1 MDAAQIQLL
10 LGALPVP
17 RPLAGC
23 TGNITGLGV
32 STECGPVQ
40 GTSREC
46 RCLPGYEWNSD
57 VCSQYAAC
65 TALLLS
71 PCSCLRGTAE
81 SPGYCQPLLPS
92 TTGTVSPTSAPQ
104 LIPAGDNLTIS
115 FSLGAGATEVTW
127 YLLSPDGSSVRELHN
142 GTQTMLVTNGSVA
155 ILRVS
160 SISADWAGE
169 YICQYV
175 CENSQLQLRQQ
186 VSVSLGPEDI
196 VQTPAQVSM
205 NCSSSGGIN
214 LRCCIRNR
222 GKAYR
227 VSWIPSS
234 RAPAD
239 LVGDTDPLCHSLPL
253 ETCPAQDTPYQCVF
267 ESEGLGAAQAVVTVS
282 VIQAGDPFCPGND
295 SQGMWAATKAGQ
307 VAEIL
312 CPDNR
317 AGTVQ
322 RSCST
327 GGVWGEV
334 ISKCTHRELLA
345 GLHSAQLVLAGLGN
359 PQSELARL
367 TEWLRVETQPGRGS
381 VSSTWDLLAVVTTVD
396 TISRIAGDAGL
407 HLSSSTTA
415 VSTRDAALV
424 GSQTPWDVGRPH
436 RVGLAGGMLHV
447 LHSLLRLFSWENRLL
462 GTMRCV
468 HQDFGTEPDPVTFL
482 AVVSQM
488 LDFDPQALWAKAQ
501 ADVPSVASTFLQSIE
516 NITRRPVPTD
526 GNFSFTLPNV
536 ELQGSVFNPD
546 SLTDYSKTFHV
557 QPLLQIHISQEVLE
571 QLVQLGANVTVT
583 SMALKMLGG
592 LLPANYGP
600 GLGNSSYILGSLLLS
615 SSIMSSNGSVSR
627 AEIAMTFGH
636 RNATEDKAVAASG
649 EERPQCVF
657 WDHGLFQGKGG
668 WSSQGCQTSGTG
680 TTTKCTC
687 QHLTSFSVLMS
698 IHSIADSFWL
708 DFLSRFGVCASILA
722 LILCLGIYYLVWW
735 SVVRNEISYF
745 RYMTLVNI
753 TLSLLMANV
762 WFLGSN
768 WMTPSH
774 ENKLCV
780 AATFFMHFFY
790 LAMFFWMLV
799 QALMLFHHLVFV
811 FHQLARAS
819 VTPLVVT
826 IGYLCPLIIA
836 AAAVAAYYPKRG
848 YIQAMVCWLN
858 GHNGA
863 IYTFSVPVL
872 VIVLVNVLILFVVV
886 MKLMRPSVSEG
897 PKGEERKILLS
908 ILKAVLILTPIF
920 GLTWGLG
927 VITMTSKSSEF
938 FHYMFAVLNSFQGAF
953 ILVFGCLMDKKVRDA
968 LLKRIQK
975 ELTSGATTTQV
986 ENSARDTP
994 AQVLAWV

>member
-1 MDAAQIQLL
+1 MDTAQIQLL

-17 RPLAGC
+17 RPLAGS
-23 TGNITGLGV
+23 TGNITALGI

-40 GTSREC
+40 GASRAC
-46 RCLPGYEWNSD
+46 RCLPGYQWNSD
-57 VCSQYAAC
+57 VCGQYAAC
-65 TALLLS
+65 GALLLS
-71 PCSCLRGTAE
+71 PCSCLRWTAE

-92 TTGTVSPTSAPQ
+92 TTAPASPTSAPQ
-104 LIPAGDNLTIS
+104 LIPAGDDLTIS
-115 FSLGAGATEVTW
+115 VSLGAGATEVTW
-127 YLLSPDGSSVRELHN
+127 YLLSPDRSSARELRN

-155 ILRVS
+155 VLSVG

-169 YICQYV
+169 YMCRYV
-175 CENSQLQLRQQ
+175 CENSQLQIRQQ

-205 NCSSSGGIN
+205 NCSASGGIN

-227 VSWIPSS
+227 VSWVPGS

-282 VIQAGDPFCPGND
+282 VIQAGDPFCPSND
-295 SQGMWAATKAGQ
+295 SQGTWAATKAGQ

-322 RSCST
+322 RSCSA

-334 ISKCTHRELLA
+334 ISNCTNRELLA

-359 PQSELARL
+359 PHSELVRL
-367 TEWLRVETQPGRGS
+367 TEWLRVETQPGQGS
-381 VSSTWDLLAVVTTVD
+381 VSSASDLLALVTTVD
-396 TISRIAGDAGL
+396 TISRIAGEASL
-407 HLSSSTTA
+407 HLSSSTMA
-415 VSTRDAALV
+415 VSTRDVALV
-424 GSQTPWDVGRPH
+424 GSHTPWAAHTGRD
-436 RVGLAGGMLHV
+436 
-447 LHSLLRLFSWENRLL
+447 RL
-462 GTMRCV
+462 
-468 HQDFGTEPDPVTFL
+468 TFL

-488 LDFDPQALWAKAQ
+488 LDFDLQALWAKAQ
-501 ADVPSVASTFLQSIE
+501 ADVPSVASTFLQSLE
-516 NITRRPVPTD
+516 NITRRLVPAD

-536 ELQGSVFNPD
+536 ELQGSVFDPD

-557 QPLLQIHISQEVLE
+557 QPLLQTHISQEVLE

-583 SMALKMLGG
+583 SMALKTLGG

-600 GLGNSSYILGSLLLS
+600 GLGNSSYVPGSLLLS

-636 RNATEDKAVAASG
+636 RNATEDEAVAASG
-649 EERPQCVF
+649 EKRPQCVF
-657 WDHGLFQGKGG
+657 WDYGLFQGEGG

-708 DFLSRFGVCASILA
+708 DFLSQFGVCASILA
-722 LILCLGIYYLVWW
+722 LILCLGIYYLVWR
-735 SVVRNEISYF
+735 SVVRNKISYF

-753 TLSLLMANV
+753 ALSLLMANA
-762 WFLGSN
+762 WFLGST

-780 AATFFMHFFY
+780 AATFFTHFFY

-819 VTPLVVT
+819 ITPLVVT

-836 AAAVAAYYPKRG
+836 AAALAVYYPKRG
-848 YIQAMVCWLN
+848 YVQATACWLN

-863 IYTFSVPVL
+863 IYAFSVPVL

-908 ILKAVLILTPIF
+908 ILKALLILTPIF

-927 VITMTSKSSEF
+927 VITMTSKSSELS
-938 FHYMFAVLNSFQGAF
+938 HYMFAVLNSLQGVF

-968 LLKRIQK
+968 LLERIQK
-975 ELTSGATTTQV
+975 ELTSGAATTQV
-986 ENSARDTP
+986 R
-994 AQVLAWV
+994 

>member
-1 MDAAQIQLL
+1 MGLADAQLAAPGL
-10 LGALPVP
+10 AAIAEGSLERL
-17 RPLAGC
+17 RKPLAGSAAISQQAPSRAGSHPVL
-23 TGNITGLGV
+23 TIFSLLLT
-32 STECGPVQ
+32 SECGPVQ
-40 GTSREC
+40 GASREC
-46 RCLPGYEWNSD
+46 RCLPGYEWNRD
-57 VCSQYAAC
+57 VCGQYAAC
-65 TALLLS
+65 GAFLLS
-71 PCSCLRGTAE
+71 PCSCLRWMAE

-92 TTGTVSPTSAPQ
+92 TAGTASPTSAPQ

-127 YLLSPDGSSVRELHN
+127 YLLSPDGSSTRELHN

-155 ILRVS
+155 VLRVS

-186 VSVSLGPEDI
+186 VSILLGPEDI
-196 VQTPAQVSM
+196 VQTLAQVSM

-227 VSWIPSS
+227 VSWIPGS

-239 LVGDTDPLCHSLPL
+239 LVGDTDPLCHFLPL
-253 ETCPAQDTPYQCVF
+253 ETCPAQDTRYQCVF

-282 VIQAGDPFCPGND
+282 VIQAGDPFCPSND

-322 RSCST
+322 RSCSA

-345 GLHSAQLVLAGLGN
+345 GLYSAQLVLAGLGN
-359 PQSELARL
+359 PRSELARL

-381 VSSTWDLLAVVTTVD
+381 VSSAWDLLALVTTVD
-396 TISRIAGDAGL
+396 TISRIAGNAGL
-407 HLSSSTTA
+407 HLSSSTMA
-415 VSTRDAALV
+415 
-424 GSQTPWDVGRPH
+424 
-436 RVGLAGGMLHV
+436 
-447 LHSLLRLFSWENRLL
+447 
-462 GTMRCV
+462 
-468 HQDFGTEPDPVTFL
+468 TFL
-482 AVVSQM
+482 AVISQM

-501 ADVPSVASTFLQSIE
+501 ADLPSMASTFLQSIE
-516 NITRRPVPTD
+516 NITRRPIPAD

-536 ELQGSVFNPD
+536 ELQGSVFDPD

-557 QPLLQIHISQEVLE
+557 QPLLQIHISQDVLE

-583 SMALKMLGG
+583 SMALKTLGG
-592 LLPANYGP
+592 LLPANYDP
-600 GLGNSSYILGSLLLS
+600 GLGSSSYVLGSLLLS
-615 SSIMSSNGSVSR
+615 SSIMSSNGSVSQ
-627 AEIAMTFGH
+627 AEIAITFGH
-636 RNATEDKAVAASG
+636 RNATEDEAVAAFG

-657 WDHGLFQGKGG
+657 WDHGLFQGEGG

-687 QHLTSFSVLMS
+687 QHLTSFSILMS
-698 IHSIADSFWL
+698 IHSITDSFWL
-708 DFLSRFGVCASILA
+708 DFLSQFGVCASILA
-722 LILCLGIYYLVWW
+722 LILCLGIYYLVWR
-735 SVVRNEISYF
+735 SVVRNKISYF

-753 TLSLLMANV
+753 VLSLLMANA
-762 WFLGSN
+762 WFLGST

-790 LAMFFWMLV
+790 LATFFWMLV

-811 FHQLARAS
+811 FHQLAKAS

-836 AAAVAAYYPKRG
+836 AAAVAVYYPKQG
-848 YIQAMVCWLN
+848 YIKTMACWLN

-872 VIVLVNVLILFVVV
+872 VIVLLNVLILFVVV
-886 MKLMRPSVSEG
+886 MKLMRPSVSEE
-897 PKGEERKILLS
+897 PKGEDRKILLG

-927 VITMTSKSSEF
+927 IITMTSKNSEVF
-938 FHYMFAVLNSFQGAF
+938 YYMFTVLNAFQGVF
-953 ILVFGCLMDKKVRDA
+953 ILVFGCLMDKKVWDA
-968 LLKRIQK
+968 LLERIQK
-975 ELTSGATTTQV
+975 ELTSGATTAQV
-986 ENSARDTP
+986 SLTP
-994 AQVLAWV
+994 APV

>member
-17 RPLAGC
+17 RPLVGSA
-23 TGNITGLGV
+23 GNITTLGV

-40 GTSREC
+40 GASREC
-46 RCLPGYEWNSD
+46 RCLPGYEWNGV
-57 VCSQYAAC
+57 VCGQYAAC
-65 TALLLS
+65 GTLLLS
-71 PCSCLRGTAE
+71 PCSCLRWTAE

-92 TTGTVSPTSAPQ
+92 TTGTASPTSGSQ
-104 LIPAGDNLTIS
+104 LIPAGGDLTIS

-127 YLLSPDGSSVRELHN
+127 YLLSPDGSLAREIRN

-155 ILRVS
+155 VLRVS

-169 YICQYV
+169 YLCQYV
-175 CENSQLQLRQQ
+175 YENSQLQLREQ

-205 NCSSSGGIN
+205 NCSSSGGIT

-227 VSWIPSS
+227 VSWVPGS

-282 VIQAGDPFCPGND
+282 VIQAGDPFCPSND
-295 SQGMWAATKAGQ
+295 SQGTWTATKAGR
-307 VAEIL
+307 VAEIS

-317 AGTVQ
+317 AGMVQ
-322 RSCST
+322 RSCSV

-334 ISKCTHRELLA
+334 ITKCTNGELLA
-345 GLHSAQLVLAGLGN
+345 GLRSAQLVLAGLGN
-359 PQSELARL
+359 PRSELARL
-367 TEWLRVETQPGRGS
+367 IEWLRAETQPGRGS
-381 VSSTWDLLAVVTTVD
+381 VSSASDLLALVTTVD

-407 HLSSSTTA
+407 HLSSSTMA

-424 GSQTPWDVGRPH
+424 GSQTRQDVGSPH
-436 RVGLAGGMLHV
+436 
-447 LHSLLRLFSWENRLL
+447 W
-462 GTMRCV
+462 
-468 HQDFGTEPDPVTFL
+468 TFL

-516 NITRRPVPTD
+516 NITRRPVPAD
-526 GNFSFTLPNV
+526 GNFSFILPNV
-536 ELQGSVFNPD
+536 ELQGSVFGPD

-557 QPLLQIHISQEVLE
+557 QPLLQTYISQEVLE

-583 SMALKMLGG
+583 SMALKTLGG

-600 GLGNSSYILGSLLLS
+600 GLGSSSYVLDSLLLS
-615 SSIMSSNGSVSR
+615 SSIMSSNGSVSQ

-636 RNATEDKAVAASG
+636 RN
-649 EERPQCVF
+649 ERPQCVF
-657 WDHGLFQGKGG
+657 WDHGLFQGEGS

-680 TTTKCTC
+680 TTTTTKCTC
-687 QHLTSFSVLMS
+687 QHLTSFSILMS
-698 IHSIADSFWL
+698 IHSITDSFWL
-708 DFLSRFGVCASILA
+708 DFLSQFGVCASILA
-722 LILCLGIYYLVWW
+722 LILCLGIYYLVWRL
-735 SVVRNEISYF
+735 VVRNKISYF

-753 TLSLLMANV
+753 ALSLLMANA
-762 WFLGSN
+762 WFLGST

-774 ENKLCV
+774 ENELCV
-780 AATFFMHFFY
+780 AATFFTHFFY

-819 VTPLVVT
+819 VTPLMVT
-826 IGYLCPLIIA
+826 IGYLCPLLIA
-836 AAAVAAYYPKRG
+836 AADIAVYYPKRG
-848 YIQAMVCWLN
+848 YVQATACWLN

-863 IYTFSVPVL
+863 IYAFSVPVL

-886 MKLMRPSVSEG
+886 MKLMRPSLSEG
-897 PKGEERKILLS
+897 PKGEERKTLLS
-908 ILKAVLILTPIF
+908 ILKALLILTPIF

-927 VITMTSKSSEF
+927 VITMTSKSSELS
-938 FHYMFAVLNSFQGAF
+938 HYMFAVLNSFQGVF

-968 LLKRIQK
+968 LLERIQK
-975 ELTSGATTTQV
+975 ELTSVATTAQAGELQEEV
-986 ENSARDTP
+986 ARLRSSRVHEELRTGGNR
-994 AQVLAWV
+994 

>member
-1 MDAAQIQLL
+1 MDAAQIQLF
-10 LGALPVP
+10 LGAVPGP
-17 RPLAGC
+17 RPLAGSA
-23 TGNITGLGV
+23 GNITTLGV

-40 GTSREC
+40 GAGREC
-46 RCLPGYEWNSD
+46 RCLPGYEWNGV
-57 VCSQYAAC
+57 VCGQYAAC
-65 TALLLS
+65 GTLLLS
-71 PCSCLRGTAE
+71 PCSCLRWTAE
-81 SPGYCQPLLPS
+81 TPGYCQPPLPS
-92 TTGTVSPTSAPQ
+92 TTAASLGAREASRKRSETLACTASPTSGSQ
-104 LIPAGDNLTIS
+104 LIPAGGDLTIS

-127 YLLSPDGSSVRELHN
+127 YLLSPDGSLAREIRN

-155 ILRVS
+155 VLRVS

-169 YICQYV
+169 YICRYV
-175 CENSQLQLRQQ
+175 YENSQLQLRQQ

-196 VQTPAQVSM
+196 VPTPAQVSM
-205 NCSSSGGIN
+205 NCSSSGGIT

-227 VSWIPSS
+227 VSWVPGS

-253 ETCPAQDTPYQCVF
+253 ETCPAQDTSYQCVF

-282 VIQAGDPFCPGND
+282 VIQAGDPFCPSND
-295 SQGMWAATKAGQ
+295 SQGTWTATKVGQ
-307 VAEIL
+307 VAEIS

-322 RSCST
+322 RSCSA

-334 ISKCTHRELLA
+334 ITKCTNGELLA
-345 GLHSAQLVLAGLGN
+345 GLRSAQLVLAGMGN
-359 PQSELARL
+359 PRSELAQL
-367 TEWLRVETQPGRGS
+367 IEWLGAETQPGRGS
-381 VSSTWDLLAVVTTVD
+381 VSSASDLLALVTTVD

-407 HLSSSTTA
+407 HLSNSTMA
-415 VSTRDAALV
+415 
-424 GSQTPWDVGRPH
+424 
-436 RVGLAGGMLHV
+436 
-447 LHSLLRLFSWENRLL
+447 
-462 GTMRCV
+462 
-468 HQDFGTEPDPVTFL
+468 TFL

-536 ELQGSVFNPD
+536 ELQGAVFGPD
-546 SLTDYSKTFHV
+546 SLTDYSKTFHG
-557 QPLLQIHISQEVLE
+557 QPLLQAHISQEVLE

-583 SMALKMLGG
+583 SMALKTLGG

-600 GLGNSSYILGSLLLS
+600 GLGSSNYVLGSLLLS
-615 SSIMSSNGSVSR
+615 SSIMSRNGSVSQ

-636 RNATEDKAVAASG
+636 RN
-649 EERPQCVF
+649 ERPQCVF
-657 WDHGLFQGKGG
+657 WDHGLFQGEGG

-698 IHSIADSFWL
+698 IHSITDSFWL
-708 DFLSRFGVCASILA
+708 DFLSQFGVCASILA
-722 LILCLGIYYLVWW
+722 LILCLGIYYLVWRL
-735 SVVRNEISYF
+735 VVRNKISYF

-753 TLSLLMANV
+753 ALSLLMANA
-762 WFLGSN
+762 WFLGST

-774 ENKLCV
+774 ENELCV
-780 AATFFMHFFY
+780 AATFFTHFFY

-819 VTPLVVT
+819 VTPLLVT
-826 IGYLCPLIIA
+826 IGYLCPLLIA
-836 AAAVAAYYPKRG
+836 AADIAVYYPKRG
-848 YIQAMVCWLN
+848 YVQATACWLN

-863 IYTFSVPVL
+863 IYAFSVPVL

-886 MKLMRPSVSEG
+886 MKLMRPSLSEG
-897 PKGEERKILLS
+897 PKGEERKTLIS
-908 ILKAVLILTPIF
+908 ILKALLILTPIF

-927 VITMTSKSSEF
+927 VITMTSKSSDLS
-938 FHYMFAVLNSFQGAF
+938 HYVFAALNSFQGVS

-968 LLKRIQK
+968 LLERIQK
-975 ELTSGATTTQV
+975 ELTSMATT
-986 ENSARDTP
+986 
-994 AQVLAWV
+994 AQAGELQEEVVRPRSSREHEELRTGGDR

>member
-1 MDAAQIQLL
+1 MDTAQIQLL

-17 RPLAGC
+17 RPLAGS
-23 TGNITGLGV
+23 TGNITALGV

-40 GTSREC
+40 GASREC

-57 VCSQYAAC
+57 VCGQYAAC
-65 TALLLS
+65 GALLLS
-71 PCSCLRGTAE
+71 PCSCLRWTAE

-92 TTGTVSPTSAPQ
+92 TTGTASPTSAPQ
-104 LIPAGDNLTIS
+104 LIPAGDDLTIS

-127 YLLSPDGSSVRELHN
+127 YLLSPDGSSARELHN
-142 GTQTMLVTNGSVA
+142 GTQAMLVTDGSVA
-155 ILRVS
+155 VLRVS

-169 YICQYV
+169 YICRYV
-175 CENSQLQLRQQ
+175 WENSQLQLRQQ

-205 NCSSSGGIN
+205 NCSSSSGIN

-222 GKAYR
+222 GRAYR
-227 VSWIPSS
+227 VSWVPGS
-234 RAPAD
+234 RAPGAWEAEWAD
-239 LVGDTDPLCHSLPL
+239 LVGDTDPLCHFLPL

-282 VIQAGDPFCPGND
+282 VIQAGDPFCPSND

-322 RSCST
+322 RSCSA

-334 ISKCTHRELLA
+334 ISNCTHRELLA

-359 PQSELARL
+359 PRSELAWL
-367 TEWLRVETQPGRGS
+367 TERLRVETLPGQGS
-381 VSSTWDLLAVVTTVD
+381 VSSASDLLALVTMVD

-407 HLSSSTTA
+407 HLSSSTMA
-415 VSTRDAALV
+415 
-424 GSQTPWDVGRPH
+424 
-436 RVGLAGGMLHV
+436 
-447 LHSLLRLFSWENRLL
+447 
-462 GTMRCV
+462 
-468 HQDFGTEPDPVTFL
+468 TFL

-488 LDFDPQALWAKAQ
+488 LDFDLQALWATAQ

-516 NITRRPVPTD
+516 NITRRPVPAD

-536 ELQGSVFNPD
+536 ELQGSVFDPG

-557 QPLLQIHISQEVLE
+557 QPLLQTHISQEVLE

-583 SMALKMLGG
+583 SMALKTLGG

-600 GLGNSSYILGSLLLS
+600 GLGSSSYVLGSLLLS

-636 RNATEDKAVAASG
+636 RNATEDEAVSASG

-657 WDHGLFQGKGG
+657 WDHGLFQGEGG

-708 DFLSRFGVCASILA
+708 DFLSHFGVCASILA
-722 LILCLGIYYLVWW
+722 LILCLGIYYLVWR
-735 SVVRNEISYF
+735 SVVRNKISYF

-753 TLSLLMANV
+753 ALSLLMANT
-762 WFLGSN
+762 WFLGST

-780 AATFFMHFFY
+780 AATFFTHFFY

-811 FHQLARAS
+811 FHQLAKAS

-836 AAAVAAYYPKRG
+836 AAAVAVYYPKRG
-848 YIQAMVCWLN
+848 YVQATACWLS

-863 IYTFSVPVL
+863 IYAFSVPVL
-872 VIVLVNVLILFVVV
+872 AIVLVNVLILFVVV

-908 ILKAVLILTPIF
+908 ILKALLILTPIF

-927 VITMTSKSSEF
+927 VITMTSKSSELS
-938 FHYMFAVLNSFQGAF
+938 HYMFAVLNSLQGVF

-968 LLKRIQK
+968 LLERIQK
-975 ELTSGATTTQV
+975 ELPSGATT
-986 ENSARDTP
+986 
-994 AQVLAWV
+994 AQGTRESLEPKPGE